1 MAAEAQISDVA
12 KADAEARRWK
22 KELQLSD
29 RREKEWRDYSEKVL
43 KRYRGEERKKNRWN
57 VLWSNTSTLRPF
69 IYNTRANPDVRR
81 RFRDNDPVG
90 KAVSMVLE
98 RGLVIVLDDYSS
110 ECAIRNDVLDGL
122 ICGRGVSRVRY
133 VPSIQSVT
141 GDGSKPA
148 GTPEE
153 PAESD
158 PLTATTGV
166 PTSAD
171 LDDDDASDESVD
183 EDELEYER
191 AEIDHVDWRD
201 FRHGYGRVWA
211 EVPWTGFRHK
221 LTRGDATE
229 KFGAEAIKRVEFTVP
244 TTDDPKK
251 PGDEVG
257 ETQRVAE
264 FWEIWDKA
272 GERVFF
278 LHDQV
283 DELLF
288 PVDNPDG
295 EPPINFPGFFPC
307 PQPLYLV
314 EDTSS
319 LLPIPLF
326 QLYEQQADELDK
338 LSRRIDKIVDQLRLR
353 GVYDA
358 KLSELG
364 GVMTAD
370 DNELVPIQNASAWR
384 EGGLDKAISW
394 MPVEQAVAVLQALY
408 AARVQ
413 TKAIIDEI
421 MGIAD
426 IMRGA
431 TDPEETFGAQ
441 QLKQTNGNTRLQ
453 FMRSEVQRYIRD
465 LLRLCAQCMAEK
477 FSQQT
482 FAQMTELNFPTQA
495 QKQQLGM
502 QAQQVIAH
510 SKATGQPPPPPPDM
524 SIMQMPTWEDILGLM
539 RNNVL
544 RTFRVDVE
552 TDSTVAASL
561 DADME
566 GMSQVLGAVTQT
578 MQGLAPLVAN
588 GAIPYEAAK
597 ELVMSVIRRARMG
610 SAVEDAF
617 DKLHQPQPQPP
628 PQDPSIQ
635 TAQIKAQSDQ
645 QIAQMRAQAE
655 AQNTALEHQVIAQ
668 TEAAKVQLETQKT
681 QAQLSMQMQLEDARK
696 QHEAALKQ
704 MQIDAEQR
712 AQAMALET
720 QRMIADADNQT
731 KLQIAAMT
739 QQHQQT
745 MAAQQQQHEA
755 NMAQINAALA
765 PKPVEAGEGGEK
777 APAAADYKPIENDL
791 IPLVA
796 QMAFSLGK
804 PKKVIRDGDG
814 KIVGVE

>member
-1 MAAEAQISDVA
+1 MARKAPTVA
-12 KADAEARRWK
+12 ANTGELESRRWR
-22 KELQLSD
+22 KELELAA
-29 RREKEWRDYSEKVL
+29 RREKDWREYSEKII
-43 KRYRGEERKKNRWN
+43 KRYRGEEKKKNRWN

-110 ECAIRNDVLDGL
+110 ECAIKNDVLDSL
-122 ICGRGVSRVRY
+122 LTGRGISRVRY
-133 VPSIQSVT
+133 VPSIQSVPV
-141 GDGSKPA
+141 K
-148 GTPEE
+148 
-153 PAESD
+153 
-158 PLTATTGV
+158 
-166 PTSAD
+166 
-171 LDDDDASDESVD
+171 DDDENEDDEEGPTTEGVE

-201 FRHGYGRVWA
+201 FRHGYGRLWA
-211 EVPWTGFRHK
+211 EVPWCGFRHK
-221 LTRGDATE
+221 LTKGDASD
-229 KFGAEAIKRVEFTVP
+229 KFGGEAISKIEFTVP

-257 ETQRVAE
+257 ETQKVAE

-272 GERVFF
+272 KDRVFF

-283 DELLF
+283 DSLLY
-288 PVDNPDG
+288 PLDNPDG
-295 EPPINFPGFFPC
+295 EPPIDFPGFFPC

-338 LSRRIDKIVDQLRLR
+338 LSRRIDKIVDQLKLR
-353 GVYDA
+353 GVYDS
-358 KLSELG
+358 KLTELQ
-364 GVMTAD
+364 GVMDAQD
-370 DNELVPIQNASAWR
+370 GQLVPVQNAQAWLDA
-384 EGGLDKAISW
+384 GLDKAISW
-394 MPVEQAVAVLQALY
+394 MPIDQGINLLTALY
-408 AARVQ
+408 QARMQ

-431 TDPEETFGAQ
+431 TDPNETYGAQ

-453 FMRSEVQRYIRD
+453 FMRAEVQRYIRD

-482 FAQMTELNFPTQA
+482 FAQMTELNFPTQ
-495 QKQQLGM
+495 QQRQQLIM
-502 QAQQVIAH
+502 QGQQMLAQA
-510 SKATGQPPPPPPDM
+510 KATGQPLPPPPADPAVL
-524 SIMQMPTWEDILGLM
+524 QMPTWEDILGLM

-552 TDSTVAASL
+552 TDSTVAATL

-566 GMSQVLGAVTQT
+566 GMTQVLGAVTQT
-578 MQGLAPLVAN
+578 MQGLAPLVAG
-588 GAIPYEAAK
+588 GAMPYEAAK
-597 ELVMSVIRRARMG
+597 ELVMSVIRRARLG

-617 DKLHQPQPQPP
+617 DKIHQPQPNPP
-628 PQDPSIQ
+628 PPDPSMQ
-635 TAQIKAQSDQ
+635 VAQVKAESDQ
-645 QIAQMRAQAE
+645 KIAAMKAQAE

-668 TEAAKVQLETQKT
+668 TEQAKVQLENAKT
-681 QAQLSMQMQLEDARK
+681 QAQLQMQAQLEDARK

-704 MQIDAEQR
+704 MQIDAESQS
-712 AQAMALET
+712 QAMALET

-739 QQHQQT
+739 QEHQRVMQS
-745 MAAQQQQHEA
+745 AQQQHEA
-755 NMAQINAALA
+755 QMAQINAALA
-765 PKPVEAGEGGEK
+765 PKPVAGEDGESSQK
-777 APAAADYKPIENDL
+777 APTAAEYKPVEHDL
-791 IPLVA
+791 IPLMA

-804 PKKVIRDGDG
+804 PKKVIRDADG
-814 KIVGVE
+814 KISGVE